1 MTKIPYQTSPQMLQK
16 PIPVI
21 ASQYRKHTT
30 FYKGANLANC
40 IKIKPDCVQE
50 ISSKFLQVGC
60 SREFVPNLLL
70 TNVMSLVRK
79 MDELEHVTK
88 QNNADLVFISETWL
102 KSSVPDEVIEINGY
116 RVFRRD
122 RIGKEH
128 GGVCIYI

>member
-1 MTKIPYQTSPQMLQK
+1 MLQK
-16 PIPVI
+16 SIPVI

-40 IKIKPDCVQE
+40 IKIKPDCVKKN
-50 ISSKFLQVGC
+50 SSKFLKVGC
-60 SREFVPNLLL
+60 SQEFVPNLLL
-70 TNVMSLVRK
+70 TNVMSLVPK

-88 QNNADLVFISETWL
+88 QNNAVLVFISETWL
-102 KSSVPDEVIEINGY
+102 KSSVPDELIEINGY

-128 GGVCIYI
+128 GGVCIYSANHDISYV

>member
-1 MTKIPYQTSPQMLQK
+1 MTKIPYQTSTQMLQK

-30 FYKGANLANC
+30 FYKGENLANC
-40 IKIKPDCVQE
+40 TKIKPDSVQKN
-50 ISSKFLQVGC
+50 SSKFLQVGC

-70 TNVMSLVRK
+70 TNVMSLVPK

-102 KSSVPDEVIEINGY
+102 KSSVPDEVI
-116 RVFRRD
+116 
-122 RIGKEH
+122 
-128 GGVCIYI
+128 

>member
-1 MTKIPYQTSPQMLQK
+1 VKRIFVYRPSAAGQIELFQLLLLDVNFLKTSPDPTMTMTKIPYQTSTQMLQK

-40 IKIKPDCVQE
+40 IKIKPDSVQKN
-50 ISSKFLQVGC
+50 SSKFLQVGC

-70 TNVMSLVRK
+70 TNVMSLVPK

-88 QNNADLVFISETWL
+88 QIMQ
-102 KSSVPDEVIEINGY
+102 I
-116 RVFRRD
+116 
-122 RIGKEH
+122 
-128 GGVCIYI
+128 